1 MFGKGQT
8 FETFLEIFT
17 IQWLREHL
25 GAGDGD
31 EGGEE
36 GEGLPPLEGLPR
48 GTGLKYFHRQIFSW
62 EGKKH
67 FQGQRR
73 IGLTS

>member
-1 MFGKGQT
+1 MKLFWN
-8 FETFLEIFT
+8 IFRRL
-17 IQWLREHL
+17 WLREHL

-48 GTGLKYFHRQIFSW
+48 GTGLKYFQRQILSFFLFVN
-62 EGKKH
+62 K
-67 FQGQRR
+67 QR
-73 IGLTS
+73 LTENREDFTYS